1 MKNNEKMNINI
12 ILYITAI
19 GIIFSTIFFI
29 YNAAQTKYIE
39 SVGAEQDE
47 TEEVQTNE
55 EVEIA
60 KVETQEVSSRKS
72 MNDRQST
79 ETQTENNQTEQ
90 IEATN
95 QEQNQEPENV
105 EPEKI
110 YTQIKDVKISK
121 DMDLTVST
129 NLSKEDFKTVISGVK
144 QDTSK
149 FFYNN
154 SDLIYDLCQK
164 YELNEIFFC
173 GLISAESGWKIAD
186 NHRRTHNYISLMSK
200 GNLIKYNSVEEGLEV
215 AAKTLHNKYLTKGGV
230 FYYGKTLSAV
240 KTKFCPA
247 SSTWVNLVYGRM
259 KQIIK

>member
-29 YNAAQTKYIE
+29 YNTAQTKYIE

-95 QEQNQEPENV
+95 QEQNQEPENI
-105 EPEKI
+105 EPEKT

-200 GNLIKYNSVEEGLEV
+200 GNLLKYNSVEEGLEV

>member
-1 MKNNEKMNINI
+1 MKSNEKMNINI

-95 QEQNQEPENV
+95 QEQNQEPENI
-105 EPEKI
+105 EPEKT

-149 FFYNN
+149 FFYDN

-200 GNLIKYNSVEEGLEV
+200 GNLLKYNSVEEGLEV

-259 KQIIK
+259 KQII

>member
-79 ETQTENNQTEQ
+79 ETQTENKQTEQ

-95 QEQNQEPENV
+95 PEQNQEPENI
-105 EPEKI
+105 EPEKT

-154 SDLIYDLCQK
+154 SDLIYDLCQQ

-173 GLISAESGWKIAD
+173 GLISAESGWNIAD

>member
-55 EVEIA
+55 EVEIS

-154 SDLIYDLCQK
+154 SDLIYDLCQQ

-173 GLISAESGWKIAD
+173 GLISAESGWNIAD

>member
-47 TEEVQTNE
+47 KEEVQTNE

-79 ETQTENNQTEQ
+79 ETQTE
-90 IEATN
+90 ATN
-95 QEQNQEPENV
+95 QEQNQEPENI
-105 EPEKI
+105 EPEKT

-154 SDLIYDLCQK
+154 SDLIYDLCQQ

-200 GNLIKYNSVEEGLEV
+200 GNLLKYNSVEEGLEV

-259 KQIIK
+259 KQII

>member
-90 IEATN
+90 IETTN
-95 QEQNQEPENV
+95 QEQNQEPENI
-105 EPEKI
+105 EPEKT

-200 GNLIKYNSVEEGLEV
+200 GNLLKYNSVEEGLEV

>member
-39 SVGAEQDE
+39 SVGTEQDE

-72 MNDRQST
+72 INDRQST

-95 QEQNQEPENV
+95 QEQNQ

-173 GLISAESGWKIAD
+173 GLISAESGWNIAD
-186 NHRRTHNYISLMSK
+186 NHHRTHNYISLMSK

>member
-47 TEEVQTNE
+47 TEEVQNNE

-72 MNDRQST
+72 MNDRHST

-95 QEQNQEPENV
+95 QEQNQEPENI
-105 EPEKI
+105 EPEKT

-173 GLISAESGWKIAD
+173 GLISAESGWNIAD

>member
-154 SDLIYDLCQK
+154 SDLIYDLCQQ

-173 GLISAESGWKIAD
+173 GLISAESGWNIAD

>member
-95 QEQNQEPENV
+95 QEQNQELENV

-173 GLISAESGWKIAD
+173 GLISAESGWNIAD

>member
-79 ETQTENNQTEQ
+79 EIQTDNDQIEQ
-90 IEATN
+90 IEEIN
-95 QEQNQEPENV
+95 VEQNQELENV

-144 QDTSK
+144 QDASK

-154 SDLIYDLCQK
+154 SDLIYDLCQQ

-173 GLISAESGWKIAD
+173 GLISAESGWNIAD

>member
-95 QEQNQEPENV
+95 QEQNQEPENI
-105 EPEKI
+105 EPEKT

-154 SDLIYDLCQK
+154 SDLIYDLCQQ

-173 GLISAESGWKIAD
+173 GLISAESGWNIAD

-200 GNLIKYNSVEEGLEV
+200 GNLIKYNS
-215 AAKTLHNKYLTKGGV
+215 LHTKI
-230 FYYGKTLSAV
+230 
-240 KTKFCPA
+240 
-247 SSTWVNLVYGRM
+247 M
-259 KQIIK
+259 IK

>member
-29 YNAAQTKYIE
+29 YNAAQARYIE

-55 EVEIA
+55 EVEMA

-79 ETQTENNQTEQ
+79 ETQTEQ
-90 IEATN
+90 IEEIN

-105 EPEKI
+105 EPEKT

-173 GLISAESGWKIAD
+173 GLISAESGWNIAD

>member
-72 MNDRQST
+72 INDRQST

-144 QDTSK
+144 QDTSE

-154 SDLIYDLCQK
+154 SDLIYDLCQQ

-200 GNLIKYNSVEEGLEV
+200 GNLLKYNSVEEGLEV

>member
-1 MKNNEKMNINI
+1 MKKKEKMNINI

-72 MNDRQST
+72 MNDRKSA
-79 ETQTENNQTEQ
+79 ETQTENDQTEQ
-90 IEATN
+90 IEEIN

-105 EPEKI
+105 EPEKT

-173 GLISAESGWKIAD
+173 GLISAESGWNIAD

-230 FYYGKTLSAV
+230 FYYGKTISAV

>member
-173 GLISAESGWKIAD
+173 GLISAESGWNIAD

-200 GNLIKYNSVEEGLEV
+200 ENLIKYNSVEEGLEV

>member
-79 ETQTENNQTEQ
+79 ETQTENYQTEQ

-95 QEQNQEPENV
+95 QEQNQEPENI
-105 EPEKI
+105 EPEKT

-149 FFYNN
+149 FFYDN

-200 GNLIKYNSVEEGLEV
+200 GNLLKYNSVEEGLEV

>member
-95 QEQNQEPENV
+95 QEQNQEPENI
-105 EPEKI
+105 EPEKT

-154 SDLIYDLCQK
+154 SDLIYDLCQQ

-173 GLISAESGWKIAD
+173 GLISAESGWNIAD

-230 FYYGKTLSAV
+230 LYYGKTLSAV

>member
-95 QEQNQEPENV
+95 QEQNQEPENI
-105 EPEKI
+105 EPEKT

-129 NLSKEDFKTVISGVK
+129 YLSKEDFKTVISGVK

-154 SDLIYDLCQK
+154 SELIYDLCQQ

-173 GLISAESGWKIAD
+173 GLISAESGWNIAD

>member
-95 QEQNQEPENV
+95 QEQNQEPENI
-105 EPEKI
+105 EPEKT

-200 GNLIKYNSVEEGLEV
+200 GNLLKYNSVEEGLEV

-247 SSTWVNLVYGRM
+247 STKTFCIVSTYF
-259 KQIIK
+259 

>member
-72 MNDRQST
+72 MNDRKSA
-79 ETQTENNQTEQ
+79 ETQTENDQTEQ
-90 IEATN
+90 IEEIN

-105 EPEKI
+105 EPEKT

-173 GLISAESGWKIAD
+173 GLISAESGWNIAD

>member
-79 ETQTENNQTEQ
+79 ETQTGNNQTEQ

-95 QEQNQEPENV
+95 QEQNQEPENI
-105 EPEKI
+105 EPEKT

-149 FFYNN
+149 FFYDN

-200 GNLIKYNSVEEGLEV
+200 GNLLKYNSVEEGLEV

-259 KQIIK
+259 KQII

>member
-95 QEQNQEPENV
+95 QEQNQEPENI
-105 EPEKI
+105 EPEKT

-154 SDLIYDLCQK
+154 SDLIYDLCQQ

-200 GNLIKYNSVEEGLEV
+200 GNLLKYNSVEEGLEV

>member
-47 TEEVQTNE
+47 KEEVQTNE

-60 KVETQEVSSRKS
+60 KAETQEVSSRKS

-95 QEQNQEPENV
+95 QEQNQEPENI
-105 EPEKI
+105 EPEKT

-173 GLISAESGWKIAD
+173 GLISAESGWNIAD

>member
-47 TEEVQTNE
+47 TEEIQTNE

-72 MNDRQST
+72 MNDRKSA
-79 ETQTENNQTEQ
+79 ETQTENDQTEQ
-90 IEATN
+90 IEEIN

-105 EPEKI
+105 EPEKT

-173 GLISAESGWKIAD
+173 GLISAESGWNIAD

>member
-79 ETQTENNQTEQ
+79 ETQTENKQTEQ

-95 QEQNQEPENV
+95 QEQNQEPENI

-154 SDLIYDLCQK
+154 SDLIYDLCQQ

-173 GLISAESGWKIAD
+173 GLISAESGWNIAD

>member
-39 SVGAEQDE
+39 SVGTEQDE

-72 MNDRQST
+72 INDRQST

-95 QEQNQEPENV
+95 QEQNQEPENI
-105 EPEKI
+105 EPEKT

-173 GLISAESGWKIAD
+173 GLISAESGWNIAD

>member
-79 ETQTENNQTEQ
+79 EAQTENNQTEQ

-95 QEQNQEPENV
+95 QEQNQEPENI
-105 EPEKI
+105 EPEKT

-121 DMDLTVST
+121 DMDLTIST
-129 NLSKEDFKTVISGVK
+129 NLSKEDFKTLISGVK

-149 FFYNN
+149 FFYDN
-154 SDLIYDLCQK
+154 SDLIYDLCQE

-200 GNLIKYNSVEEGLEV
+200 GNLLKYNSVEEGLEV

>member
-47 TEEVQTNE
+47 TEEVQNNE
-55 EVEIA
+55 EVQLA
-60 KVETQEVSSRKS
+60 KVESQDISSRKS

-95 QEQNQEPENV
+95 QEQNQEPENI
-105 EPEKI
+105 EPEKT

-173 GLISAESGWKIAD
+173 GLISAESGWNIAD

>member
-79 ETQTENNQTEQ
+79 ETQTENKQTEQ

-95 QEQNQEPENV
+95 QEQNQEPENI

-154 SDLIYDLCQK
+154 SDLIYDLCQQ

-173 GLISAESGWKIAD
+173 GLISAESGWNIAD
-186 NHRRTHNYISLMSK
+186 NHRRTHKYISLMSK

>member
-72 MNDRQST
+72 MNDRQSA

-105 EPEKI
+105 VPEKI

-154 SDLIYDLCQK
+154 SDLIYDLCQQ

-173 GLISAESGWKIAD
+173 GLISAESGWNIAD

-259 KQIIK
+259 KH

>member
-72 MNDRQST
+72 INDRQST
-79 ETQTENNQTEQ
+79 ETQTKNNQTEQ

-173 GLISAESGWKIAD
+173 GLISAESGWNIAD

>member
-29 YNAAQTKYIE
+29 YNAAQARYIE

-55 EVEIA
+55 ETEIA

-72 MNDRQST
+72 MNDRQSA

-95 QEQNQEPENV
+95 QEQNQEPENI
-105 EPEKI
+105 EPEKT

-173 GLISAESGWKIAD
+173 GLISAESGWNIAD